1 MFVCFNSIQ
10 QKQSINI
17 AVFMKTF
24 LSNRASRFDFYI
36 SIKKVL
42 LAQEKRY
49 QVLSESI
56 VYSYFL
62 CCILFLPTCF
72 KFACKLEHTLLSH
85 LNGFFTSLS
94 GNLGFFLTFGCHLG
108 LRVFAGLALSQ
119 CRCNFIFVYN
129 LLYSSGHFISLLF
142 TIHIVHVF

>member
-1 MFVCFNSIQ
+1 
-10 QKQSINI
+10 
-17 AVFMKTF
+17 MKTF

-62 CCILFLPTCF
+62 FFAAFYSYQHALNLPVSLNILYFLIWMDFLP
-72 KFACKLEHTLLSH
+72 AY
-85 LNGFFTSLS
+85 
-94 GNLGFFLTFGCHLG
+94 
-108 LRVFAGLALSQ
+108 LATWAS
-119 CRCNFIFVYN
+119 F
-129 LLYSSGHFISLLF
+129 
-142 TIHIVHVF
+142 